1 MKKRSREKIKGV
13 KEININKEKYKTY
26 VKEWN
31 EKENK
36 EKTKKQN
43 KEQLKKKRANV
54 RRKETCQWNKT

>member
-43 KEQLKKKRANV
+43 KEQLKKKKSQC
-54 RRKETCQWNKT
+54 KEKGNMSMK